1 MLNFIKKIFKKE
13 EPKVIFQAT
22 LPGVDEVMPI
32 IPAKDYKPKWLADAR
47 ADFSKRIGG
56 EYPKQPVNSPHK
68 CPGIVDLLNT
78 GWIVRAWQDMT
89 IETNGDGENFQWRS
103 TVGGLDFRPIGDIGY
118 LPGAMLLDY
127 LPQRVDTLRTI
138 IKFQAPW
145 LVTVPKG
152 YSLLFVPM
160 LYSDD
165 GRFTNAPGILDTA
178 MDRQLNIQVFWHAL
192 NSTEV
197 IRAGTPLAHLVL
209 IPNELAVGLEM
220 KPYNSNVKAEQY
232 KEMYKSA
239 ARYLGDY
246 KKGAGQ

>member
-1 MLNFIKKIFKKE
+1 MLNKIKNFFRP
-13 EPKVIFQAT
+13 EPKVTFQAT
-22 LPGVDEVMPI
+22 LPGVDKIMPI
-32 IPAKDYKPKWLADAR
+32 IPAKEYRPKWLAAAR
-47 ADFSKRIGG
+47 ADFSKAIGG
-56 EYPKQPVNSPHK
+56 GYPTRPINSPHK

-89 IETNGDGENFQWRS
+89 IETNGDGENFQWKS
-103 TVGGLDFRPIGDIGY
+103 TVGGLDFRPIGDIGF

-127 LPQRVDTLRTI
+127 LPRRIDTLNTI

-145 LVTVPKG
+145 LVDVPKG

-165 GRFTNAPGILDTA
+165 GRFTNAPGILDTEL
-178 MDRQLNIQVFWHAL
+178 DRQLNIQVFWHAL

-209 IPNELAVGLEM
+209 IPNELAVEM
-220 KPYNSNVKAEQY
+220 EVKPYHADIKAEQY
-232 KEMYKSA
+232 SEMYKSA
-239 ARYLGDY
+239 VRYLGDY
-246 KKGAGQ
+246 KKKSDQ